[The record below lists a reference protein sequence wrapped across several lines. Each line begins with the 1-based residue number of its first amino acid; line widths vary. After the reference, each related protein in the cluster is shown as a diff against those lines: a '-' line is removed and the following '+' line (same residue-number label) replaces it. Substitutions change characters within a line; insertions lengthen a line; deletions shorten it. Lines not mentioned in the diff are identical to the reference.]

1 MSLSLTRLR
10 SAKRVSWRTIVGL
23 ILVPLTAAG
32 LLLWGLWNPTDR
44 LETITAAVVNLD
56 EPVELDGQ
64 LVPMG
69 RVLAGEL
76 IGGDSETNFT
86 WLLTDEEDAAAGLDD
101 GRYGTVVT
109 IPENFSSAATSLSR
123 GVDEAETAT
132 IDIATSD
139 RGRLL
144 DSALSG
150 IVTSTATAVL
160 NEQLGAQF
168 VGNIFVG
175 FTELGTGIGE
185 AADGAAQLADGGSQ
199 LADGVAELASG
210 AAELSAGAGQLASG
224 GGALVSGA
232 NELASGSAA
241 LSGGAGQLATGAR
254 AAATGGAELATGVEQ
269 YVGGVNQAIT
279 GLQQG
284 AGAAIEPLQQLYA
297 AIDAGIVP
305 LPPDQDK
312 ATVLAGLSQLINS
325 LSAASTDGPTN
336 ELTQLKGAGT
346 ALAQGSRASAD
357 GQAQLAS
364 GVEGLAGGL
373 SQYSAGVAQYA
384 SGISQYVG
392 GVGALAAGT
401 PALADGA
408 SQLAD
413 GARLSAD
420 GTAELADGLYTAAN
434 EIPAYTDAEREK
446 LAETAVKPVTA
457 VGGSDEL
464 FNAAG
469 VPLFAG
475 IALWAGAL
483 ATFLVLS
490 PLWRRTHDAARGI
503 GAITLR
509 SALPAVGIGAAQGGI
524 AGVLLPIM
532 LGYDLAQGLGFF
544 ALSLVAGI
552 SFALVNQ
559 GLSALLGG
567 FGRFVSFALL
577 VVGFAIGVISTAP
590 PLLQSIGDASP
601 LGALF
606 SGFQAI
612 AGGTGGTG
620 SAVWALAVW
629 AGGGLVLTAFAVA
642 RARKRATE

>member
-10 SAKRVSWRTIVGL
+10 STKRVSWRTIVGL

-44 LETITAAVVNLD
+44 LDTITAAVVNLD

-86 WLLTDEEDAAAGLDD
+86 WVLTDEEDAAAGLDD

-132 IDIATSD
+132 IDITTSD

-210 AAELSAGAGQLASG
+210 AAELSSGASQLASG

-254 AAATGGAELATGVEQ
+254 AAATGGAELATGVEG
-269 YVGGVNQAIT
+269 YVGAINGIIDPT
-279 GLQQG
+279 LSGG
-284 AGAAIEPLQQLYA
+284 AELITQLDQLVADIESGEIPIPEAEL
-297 AIDAGIVP
+297 
-305 LPPDQDK
+305 K
-312 ATVLAGLSQLINS
+312 KEVLAGIAELRAQLAGIG
-325 LSAASTDGPTN
+325 D
-336 ELTQLKGAGT
+336 QLGLLRGSGS
-346 ALAQGSRASAD
+346 ALAVGIRASAD

-408 SQLAD
+408 AQLAD

-509 SALPAVGIGAAQGGI
+509 SALPAAGIGAAQGGI

-544 ALSLVAGI
+544 ALALVAGI

-567 FGRFVSFALL
+567 FGRFISFALL

-612 AGGTGGTG
+612 AGGVGGTG
-620 SAVWALAVW
+620 SAIWALAVW

-642 RARKRATE
+642 RARKRTAE

>member
-10 SAKRVSWRTIVGL
+10 STKRVSWRTIVGL

-44 LETITAAVVNLD
+44 LDTITAAVVNLD

-86 WLLTDEEDAAAGLDD
+86 WVLTDEEDAAAGLDD

-132 IDIATSD
+132 IDITTSD

-210 AAELSAGAGQLASG
+210 AAELSSGAGQLATG

-254 AAATGGAELATGVEQ
+254 AAATGGAELATGIEQ

-284 AGAAIEPLQQLYA
+284 AGSAIEPLQQLYA

-357 GQAQLAS
+357 GQAQLAT

-384 SGISQYVG
+384 SGVSQYVG

-408 SQLAD
+408 AQLAD

-420 GTAELADGLYTAAN
+420 GTAELADGLQTAAGS
-434 EIPAYTDAEREK
+434 IPAYTDAEREK

-457 VGGSDEL
+457 QGASDEL

-509 SALPAVGIGAAQGGI
+509 SALPAAGIGAAQGGI

-544 ALSLVAGI
+544 ALALVAGI

-612 AGGTGGTG
+612 AGGVGGTG
-620 SAVWALAVW
+620 SAIWALAVW

-642 RARKRATE
+642 RARKRTAE

>member
-210 AAELSAGAGQLASG
+210 AAELSSGAGQLATG

-254 AAATGGAELATGVEQ
+254 AAATGGAELATGIEQ

-364 GVEGLAGGL
+364 GIEGLAGGL

-413 GARLSAD
+413 GARQSAD
-420 GTAELADGLYTAAN
+420 GTAELADGLQTAAGS
-434 EIPAYTDAEREK
+434 IPAYTDAEREK

-457 VGGSDEL
+457 QGASDEL

-509 SALPAVGIGAAQGGI
+509 SALPAAGIGAAQGGI

-532 LGYDLAQGLGFF
+532 LGYDLAQALGFF
-544 ALSLVAGI
+544 ALALVAGI

-612 AGGTGGTG
+612 AGGVGGTG
-620 SAVWALAVW
+620 SAIWALAVW

-642 RARKRATE
+642 RARKRTAE

>member
-56 EPVELDGQ
+56 EPVEIDGQ

-76 IGGDSETNFT
+76 IGGDAETNFT
-86 WLLTDEEDAAAGLDD
+86 WLLTDEDDAATGLDD

-269 YVGGVNQAIT
+269 YVGAINGIIDPT
-279 GLQQG
+279 LSGGAELITQLDQLVADIESGEIPIPDAELQK
-284 AGAAIEPLQQLYA
+284 E
-297 AIDAGIVP
+297 
-305 LPPDQDK
+305 
-312 ATVLAGLSQLINS
+312 VLAGIAELRAQLAGIG
-325 LSAASTDGPTN
+325 D
-336 ELTQLKGAGT
+336 QLGLLRGSGS
-346 ALAQGSRASAD
+346 ALAVGIRASAD

-408 SQLAD
+408 AQLAD

-567 FGRFVSFALL
+567 FGRFISFALL

-612 AGGTGGTG
+612 AGGVGGSG

-629 AGGGLVLTAFAVA
+629 AFGGLVLTAFAVA
-642 RARKRATE
+642 RERKRAAE